1 MKKKASKILLIEDDI
16 SLGQTVSELLE
27 VNDYEVKWCQNGLEA
42 YHYLETKMPDIIV
55 CDLMMPIMS
64 GEELFFKI
72 RKLKKYDEIP
82 FLIIT
87 ADMTFETKLKQ
98 LENGVNDFINK
109 PFKIQELIFKI
120 KNFLQYKETLMKR
133 TIQDPFSK
141 VTIKLKNKNFFE
153 RLNEVIIKN
162 IKSNITIEKIASELF
177 ISKSALDKKIRRDK
191 QVNTTKYI
199 REFRIEYAI
208 RLIEAGETN
217 VQQLADSCG
226 FNSLSYFSISFKE
239 YTNTSP
245 KSYIKKRNLN

>member
-64 GEELFFKI
+64 GEELIFKI

>member
-64 GEELFFKI
+64 GEELFFQI

>member
-141 VTIKLKNKNFFE
+141 VTIKLKNKN
-153 RLNEVIIKN
+153 RN
-162 IKSNITIEKIASELF
+162 I
-177 ISKSALDKKIRRDK
+177 R
-191 QVNTTKYI
+191 
-199 REFRIEYAI
+199 
-208 RLIEAGETN
+208 
-217 VQQLADSCG
+217 
-226 FNSLSYFSISFKE
+226 
-239 YTNTSP
+239 
-245 KSYIKKRNLN
+245 

>member
-42 YHYLETKMPDIIV
+42 YHYLETKIPDIIV

>member
-1 MKKKASKILLIEDDI
+1 MDRKQIKVLLIDDDI
-16 SLGQTVSELLE
+16 SLGQTVMELLE
-27 VNDYEVKWCQNGLEA
+27 LNDFQVTWCQNGLEA
-42 YHYLETKMPDIIV
+42 YHYLEGKTPDIIL
-55 CDLMMPIMS
+55 CDLMMPVMN
-64 GEELFFKI
+64 GEELFLKV
-72 RKLKKYDEIP
+72 RKLKKFDEIP

-87 ADMTFETKLKQ
+87 ADMTFDMKLKQ

-120 KNFLQYKETLMKR
+120 KNFLKYKETLIKKN
-133 TIQDPFSK
+133 TPDPFSK

-162 IKSNITIEKIASELF
+162 IKTDITIEKIASELF

-191 QVNTTKYI
+191 EINTTKYI

-217 VQQLADSCG
+217 VQQLADACG

-239 YTNTSP
+239 YTNASP
-245 KSYIKKRNLN
+245 KSYIKNRNLI

>member
-109 PFKIQELIFKI
+109 PFKIQDLIFKI
-120 KNFLQYKETLMKR
+120 KNFLHFKETLMKR

>member
-162 IKSNITIEKIASELF
+162 IKSNITIEKIALELF